1 MKIVTYF
8 IINYSKIFKL
18 NNFYVNNLK
27 KHSYL
32 DGNRF
37 LIIPFNYTNFME
49 TFMKTRGLSVK
60 NVVAIGI
67 GSAIYVIL
75 ARFTSIPTP
84 IPNTNIELVFPFL
97 ALLAAI
103 YGAKVGFAVGFIG
116 HALSDFIMYGQTW
129 WSWVLATGIFG
140 LIIGLSR
147 KPLDLKNGI
156 FGFKQIIFFN
166 IVQILANA
174 IAWIAVAPVG
184 DILIYSEPANKV
196 FVQGIS
202 ATISNGITIMIV
214 GTPLLKAY
222 AGTKIKKGSLRK
234 ED

>member
-1 MKIVTYF
+1 MKVLGK
-8 IINYSKIFKL
+8 SKQEAEEIAQKYL
-18 NNFYVNNLK
+18 TYVNNLK
-27 KHSYL
+27 KHSRL
-32 DGNRF
+32 DSNRF
-37 LIIPFNYTNFME
+37 PIIPFNYTNFLE
-49 TFMKTRGLSVK
+49 KFMKTRGLSVK

-166 IVQILANA
+166 VVQILANA

-214 GTPLLKAY
+214 GTLLLKAY

>member
-1 MKIVTYF
+1 MK
-8 IINYSKIFKL
+8 KQ
-18 NNFYVNNLK
+18 
-27 KHSYL
+27 
-32 DGNRF
+32 D
-37 LIIPFNYTNFME
+37 
-49 TFMKTRGLSVK
+49 LSVK

-97 ALLAAI
+97 ALFAAI

-116 HALSDFIMYGQTW
+116 HTLSDFIMYGQTW
-129 WSWVLATGIFG
+129 WSWVLATGVLG
-140 LIIGLSR
+140 LIIGLAC
-147 KPLDLKNGI
+147 KKLDLKNGI
-156 FGFKQIIFFN
+156 FGIKQILLFN
-166 IVQILANA
+166 ITQIIANI
-174 IAWIAVAPVG
+174 IAWIIVAPIG
-184 DILIYSEPANKV
+184 DIIIHSEPVNKV

-202 ATISNGITIMIV
+202 ATLSNGITILIV
-214 GTPLLKAY
+214 GTLLLKAY

>member
-1 MKIVTYF
+1 
-8 IINYSKIFKL
+8 
-18 NNFYVNNLK
+18 
-27 KHSYL
+27 
-32 DGNRF
+32 
-37 LIIPFNYTNFME
+37 
-49 TFMKTRGLSVK
+49 MKTRGLSVK

-147 KPLDLKNGI
+147 KPIGLSRKPLDLKNGI

-174 IAWIAVAPVG
+174 IAWIAFAPVG

-214 GTPLLKAY
+214 GTLLLKAY

>member
-140 LIIGLSR
+140 LIIGLSSKR
-147 KPLDLKNGI
+147 LDLKNGI
-156 FGFKQIIFFN
+156 FGIKQIIFFN
-166 IVQILANA
+166 IVQILANT

-214 GTPLLKAY
+214 GTLLLKAY

>member
-1 MKIVTYF
+1 
-8 IINYSKIFKL
+8 
-18 NNFYVNNLK
+18 
-27 KHSYL
+27 
-32 DGNRF
+32 
-37 LIIPFNYTNFME
+37 
-49 TFMKTRGLSVK
+49 MKTRGLSVK

-75 ARFTSIPTP
+75 ARFTSIPTL
-84 IPNTNIELVFPFL
+84 IPNTNIELVFSFL